1 MPTQHRPILDVLNQY
16 WGYDAFRPLQQDII
30 QSVLDGRDTLGLMPT
45 GGGKS
50 ITFQVPTMAMDGMAL
65 VVTPIIS
72 LMKDQVDRLRALNIK
87 ATYLYAGLTR
97 AEVNRTYEKCLYG
110 NYKFLYVSP
119 ERLQSQ
125 SFMER
130 LRQMPV
136 SLIVVDEAHC
146 ISQWGYDFRP
156 SFLRIAEVRKLFP
169 KVPVLALT
177 ATATP
182 VVVED
187 IQRCLQF
194 RETNVFSMSF
204 ARSNLSYVVR
214 HTEEKAT
221 ELAHIL
227 RSVPGTAIVYVRS
240 RKRAKQISDEL
251 NRLGIRADF
260 YHAGLYV
267 EDKEDKQNKWTTDQC
282 RVMVATNAFGMGI
295 DKPDVRLVVH
305 VDIPNSLEEYYQ
317 EAGRAGRDGKRSYA
331 VLLVKHT
338 DQRTLRRHITEAFPD
353 KDFIRNVYER
363 VGNFLGV
370 SIGEGYQQMFDFNF
384 NLFCQTFNL
393 PVLATHNALKIL
405 TQSGYIEFVEEI
417 ETQSRVMILARK
429 DQLYDLDTTTPGAD
443 QVLQAILRLY
453 TGLFADYV
461 FINEDVISYRT
472 GLDQETIY
480 KSLLELTRMHILHY
494 VPRKRTPYIIYTT
507 SREEPKYVLIPKA
520 IYEDLRQRMTD
531 RIEATINYAYSDTGC
546 RERMLLGYFGER
558 RTDACGQCDLCI
570 DMRKREDHVSDDVQQ
585 GILYMAGLRPRRLE
599 DFLSTL
605 SFPRDEVISMLSF
618 LVDEGFIEHIEDDT
632 YATVKR

>member
-1 MPTQHRPILDVLNQY
+1 MPTQHRPILDVLKQY

-227 RSVPGTAIVYVRS
+227 RSVPRTAIVYVRS

-393 PVLATHNALKIL
+393 PVLATHNALRIL

-453 TGLFADYV
+453 TGLFAAYV

-546 RERMLLGYFGER
+546 RERMLLGYFGEQR
-558 RTDACGQCDLCI
+558 GDACGQCDLCI
-570 DMRKREDHVSDDVQQ
+570 DMRKREDHAPGDVQQ

-618 LVDEGFIEHIEDDT
+618 LVDEGFIEHLDDDT

>member
-558 RTDACGQCDLCI
+558 RADACGQCDLCI
-570 DMRKREDHVSDDVQQ
+570 DMRKREDHAPGDVQQ

-605 SFPRDEVISMLSF
+605 SFPHDEVISMLSF
-618 LVDEGFIEHIEDDT
+618 LVDEGFIEHLEDDT